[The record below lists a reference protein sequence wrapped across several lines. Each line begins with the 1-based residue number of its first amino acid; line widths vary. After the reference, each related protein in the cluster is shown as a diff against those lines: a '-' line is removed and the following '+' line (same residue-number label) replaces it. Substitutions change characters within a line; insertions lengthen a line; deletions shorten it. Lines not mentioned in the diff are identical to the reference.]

1 MVEYAYMAFSIVSSM
16 SWNVTA
22 SYIGIG
28 ILALF
33 NQNYIP
39 SFNRPMVKG
48 IVLLSQFSFPLG
60 FNCSLRIFGNT
71 YFLLGMSDQYRFT
84 GMTKSYIF
92 DCNVLL

>member
-1 MVEYAYMAFSIVSSM
+1 MASSTVSSM
-16 SWNVTA
+16 SWNVTP
-22 SYIGIG
+22 SYIG

-60 FNCSLRIFGNT
+60 INCSLRIFGNT
-71 YFLLGMSDQYRFT
+71 YFLLGMSNQYGFT

-92 DCNVLL
+92 DCSVLLLVGK